1 MIRTY
6 TINGMTCEGC
16 VAKVTYL
23 LEQHSNISLAKI
35 ELKNNTATLTVEKEI
50 AIDELRRLF
59 EAHPKYTITFSNSNE
74 DKQNKRV
81 FTTYKPLLLIFLF
94 IAATTA
100 IVSIDN
106 GKIDVM
112 LWMQYFMA
120 GFFIVFSFFKFL
132 NLTGFAESYAMY
144 DILAKRVKVYGL
156 VYPFIE
162 LILGVAYL
170 TGFEPTIT
178 YIATICIM
186 GFSSIGVIQSVLD
199 KKKIRCACLG
209 AVFNLPMSMVTII
222 ENLIMVLMALIMLW
236 KT

>member
-23 LEQHSNISLAKI
+23 LEQHSNISLAEI

-94 IAATTA
+94 IASTTS

-144 DILAKRVKVYGL
+144 DILAKRVKIYGL

-162 LILGVAYL
+162 LILGAAYL

>member
-16 VAKVTYL
+16 IAKVTYL

-50 AIDELRRLF
+50 AIDELRKLF

-94 IAATTA
+94 IAATTS

-132 NLTGFAESYAMY
+132 NLTGFADSYAMY

>member
-23 LEQHSNISLAKI
+23 LEQHSNISLAEI

-74 DKQNKRV
+74 DKQNKHV

>member
-23 LEQHSNISLAKI
+23 LEQHSNISLAEI

-59 EAHPKYTITFSNSNE
+59 EAHPKYIITFSNSNE
-74 DKQNKRV
+74 DKQNKHV

>member
-23 LEQHSNISLAKI
+23 LEQHSNISLAEI
-35 ELKNNTATLTVEKEI
+35 ELKNNTATLTIEKEI

-59 EAHPKYTITFSNSNE
+59 EAHPKYTIAFSNSNE

-112 LWMQYFMA
+112 LWMRYFMA

-144 DILAKRVKVYGL
+144 DILAKRVKIYGL

-162 LILGVAYL
+162 LILGAAYL

>member
-50 AIDELRRLF
+50 AVDELRRLF
-59 EAHPKYTITFSNSNE
+59 EAHPKYTIAFSNSNE

-112 LWMQYFMA
+112 IWMRYFMA

-144 DILAKRVKVYGL
+144 DILAKRVKIYGL

-162 LILGVAYL
+162 LILGAAYL

>member
-23 LEQHSNISLAKI
+23 LEQHSNISLAEI

-59 EAHPKYTITFSNSNE
+59 EAHPKYTIAFSNSNE

-112 LWMQYFMA
+112 LWMRYFMA

-156 VYPFIE
+156 IYPFIE

>member
-35 ELKNNTATLTVEKEI
+35 ELKNNTATLTLEKEI

-59 EAHPKYTITFSNSNE
+59 EAHPKYTITFYNSNE

-144 DILAKRVKVYGL
+144 DILAKRVKAYGL

>member
-16 VAKVTYL
+16 IAKVTYL

-50 AIDELRRLF
+50 AIDELRKLF

-94 IAATTA
+94 IAATTS

-162 LILGVAYL
+162 LILGIAYL

>member
-50 AIDELRRLF
+50 AVDELRRLF
-59 EAHPKYTITFSNSNE
+59 EAHPKYTIAFSNSNE

-112 LWMQYFMA
+112 LWMRYFMA

-156 VYPFIE
+156 IYPFIE

>member
-23 LEQHSNISLAKI
+23 LEQHSNISLAEI

-59 EAHPKYTITFSNSNE
+59 EAHPKYTIAFSNSNE

-112 LWMQYFMA
+112 IWMRYFMA

-144 DILAKRVKVYGL
+144 DILAKRVKIYGL

-162 LILGVAYL
+162 LILGAAYL

>member
-74 DKQNKRV
+74 DKQNKHV

-112 LWMQYFMA
+112 LWMRYFMA

-156 VYPFIE
+156 IYPFIE

>member
-23 LEQHSNISLAKI
+23 LEQHSNISLAEI

-74 DKQNKRV
+74 DKQNKHV

-132 NLTGFAESYAMY
+132 NLTGFSESYAMY
-144 DILAKRVKVYGL
+144 DVLAKRVKVYGL

-162 LILGVAYL
+162 LALGVAYL
-170 TGFEPTIT
+170 TDFEPTVT

-222 ENLIMVLMALIMLW
+222 ENLTMVLMALIMLW

>member
-59 EAHPKYTITFSNSNE
+59 EAHPKYTIAFSNSNE

-94 IAATTA
+94 IASTTS

-112 LWMQYFMA
+112 LWMRYFMA

-144 DILAKRVKVYGL
+144 DILAKRVKIYGL

-162 LILGVAYL
+162 LILGAAYL

>member
-23 LEQHSNISLAKI
+23 LEQHSNISLAEI

-74 DKQNKRV
+74 DKQNKHV

-120 GFFIVFSFFKFL
+120 GFFIVFSFFKFF
-132 NLTGFAESYAMY
+132 N
-144 DILAKRVKVYGL
+144 
-156 VYPFIE
+156 
-162 LILGVAYL
+162 
-170 TGFEPTIT
+170 
-178 YIATICIM
+178 
-186 GFSSIGVIQSVLD
+186 IQN
-199 KKKIRCACLG
+199 
-209 AVFNLPMSMVTII
+209 F
-222 ENLIMVLMALIMLW
+222 
-236 KT
+236 KTF

>member
-50 AIDELRRLF
+50 AVDELRRLF
-59 EAHPKYTITFSNSNE
+59 EAHPKYTIAFSNSNE

-94 IAATTA
+94 IASTTS

-112 LWMQYFMA
+112 LWMRYFMA

-156 VYPFIE
+156 IYPFIE

>member
-23 LEQHSNISLAKI
+23 LEQHSNISLAEI

-59 EAHPKYTITFSNSNE
+59 EAHPKYTIAFSNSNE

-94 IAATTA
+94 IASTTS

-112 LWMQYFMA
+112 LWMRYFMA

-144 DILAKRVKVYGL
+144 DILAKRVKIYGL

-162 LILGVAYL
+162 LILGAAYL

>member
-1 MIRTY
+1 MIRKY

-23 LEQHSNISLAKI
+23 LEQHSNISLAEI

-59 EAHPKYTITFSNSNE
+59 EAHPKYTITFSNTNE

>member
-23 LEQHSNISLAKI
+23 LEQHSNISLAEI

-50 AIDELRRLF
+50 AVDELRRLF
-59 EAHPKYTITFSNSNE
+59 EAHPKYTIAFTNSNE

-156 VYPFIE
+156 IYPFIE

>member
-23 LEQHSNISLAKI
+23 LEQHSNISLAEI

-50 AIDELRRLF
+50 AVDELRRLF
-59 EAHPKYTITFSNSNE
+59 EAHPKYTIAFSNSNE

-144 DILAKRVKVYGL
+144 DILAKRVKIYGL

-162 LILGVAYL
+162 LILGAAYL

>member
-1 MIRTY
+1 M
-6 TINGMTCEGC
+6 
-16 VAKVTYL
+16 
-23 LEQHSNISLAKI
+23 AKI
-35 ELKNNTATLTVEKEI
+35 ELKNNTATLTLEKEI

-59 EAHPKYTITFSNSNE
+59 EAHPKYTITFSNTNE
-74 DKQNKRV
+74 DKQNKRI

-144 DILAKRVKVYGL
+144 DILAKRVKAYGL

>member
-23 LEQHSNISLAKI
+23 LEQHSNISLAEI

-59 EAHPKYTITFSNSNE
+59 EAHPKYTIAFSNSNE

-112 LWMQYFMA
+112 LWMRYFMA

-144 DILAKRVKVYGL
+144 DILAKRVKIYGL

-209 AVFNLPMSMVTII
+209 AVFNLPKSMVTII

>member
-23 LEQHSNISLAKI
+23 LEQHSNISLAEI

-74 DKQNKRV
+74 DKQNKHV

-162 LILGVAYL
+162 LILGAAYL

>member
-23 LEQHSNISLAKI
+23 LEQHSNISLAEI

-59 EAHPKYTITFSNSNE
+59 EAHPKYTIAFSNSNE

-112 LWMQYFMA
+112 LWMRYFMA

-144 DILAKRVKVYGL
+144 DILAKRVKIYGL
-156 VYPFIE
+156 IYPFIE

>member
-50 AIDELRRLF
+50 AVDELRRLF
-59 EAHPKYTITFSNSNE
+59 EAHPKYTIAFSNSNE

-112 LWMQYFMA
+112 LWMRYFMA

>member
-23 LEQHSNISLAKI
+23 LEQHSNISLAEI

-59 EAHPKYTITFSNSNE
+59 EAHPKYTIAFSNSNE

-112 LWMQYFMA
+112 LWMRYFMA

>member
-1 MIRTY
+1 MA
-6 TINGMTCEGC
+6 E
-16 VAKVTYL
+16 
-23 LEQHSNISLAKI
+23 I

-74 DKQNKRV
+74 DKQNKHV

>member
-23 LEQHSNISLAKI
+23 LEQHSNISLAEI

-74 DKQNKRV
+74 DKQNKHV

-222 ENLIMVLMALIMLW
+222 ENLTMVLMALIMLW

>member
-23 LEQHSNISLAKI
+23 LEQHSNISLAEI

-74 DKQNKRV
+74 DKQNKHV

-178 YIATICIM
+178 YIATIYIM